1 MVITELSLRKI
12 VQRELKKFLFEE
24 DIAMAHSGGGNINV
38 ELPQDQEETTVT
50 MSAEE
55 IAQIATDIS
64 QDSQINPDSQSN
76 EADIDSFL
84 ANRKIN

>member
-1 MVITELSLRKI
+1 MVISESSLRSI
-12 VQRELKKFLFEE
+12 VQRELKKFLFEQ
-24 DIAMAHSGGGNINV
+24 DVSMAHSDGGNINV
-38 ELPQDQEETTVT
+38 ELPKDEEETTVT

-64 QDSQINPDSQSN
+64 QGSEIDSEEQPN

-84 ANRKIN
+84 ANRKIK

>member
-1 MVITELSLRKI
+1 MVITESSLRSI
-12 VQRELKKFLFEE
+12 VRRELKKVLFEQ

-38 ELPQDQEETTVT
+38 ELPQDEEEVTVT

-64 QDSQINPDSQSN
+64 QGTDLEQETNKAEI
-76 EADIDSFL
+76 ESFL